1 MYASMSEAPVMQA
14 IRALIA
20 ACYSILYRTERPVD
34 DTVCT
39 DGKERTSHDK
49 EATAPKKNESHDYAA
64 DFVFLLGFI
73 CIALMLL
80 LGLAIPAIMATGLC
94 LLIIERRTRYR
105 AAFAGKATPA
115 WT

>member
-1 MYASMSEAPVMQA
+1 MYASMNEAPVMRA

-20 ACYSILYRTERPVD
+20 ACCSILYGRKGPAE

-39 DGKERTSHDK
+39 DRKERTAPDK
-49 EATAPKKNESHDYAA
+49 EVTAPKKYGSDDFVA
-64 DFVFLLGFI
+64 DFVFLLGII

-80 LGLAIPAIMATGLC
+80 LGLTIPAIMMTGLC

-105 AAFAGKATPA
+105 AALAGKATPV
-115 WT
+115 